1 MVILATKSREIGTNP
16 LLDAN
21 CTFDANKDREFSIK
35 IARCNWTGDM
45 TFGNLVYVPDTE
57 FGGIIE
63 DVLTDTSLDYVELKG
78 YTWRGR
84 MEMKVIEFTL
94 PFETDLLEEAY
105 VTIAQRGTV
114 VIEKSI
120 DECTL
125 KHDML
130 SVRLPQEETL
140 KLIAQRNSR
149 AEIQLR
155 VLTRDGEALASNIET
170 VDVGRILKDGVI

>member
-1 MVILATKSREIGTNP
+1 MRILVESLKRLYENDRVTKVQLQKRVE
-16 LLDAN
+16 
-21 CTFDANKDREFSIK
+21 K
-35 IARCNWTGDM
+35 
-45 TFGNLVYVPDTE
+45 
-57 FGGIIE
+57 GIISIDE
-63 DVLTDTSLDYVELKG
+63 YNYIVGKDVLQLI
-78 YTWRGR
+78 RGTTP
-84 MEMKVIEFTL
+84 VLEFTL

-114 VIEKSI
+114 VIEKNI

-140 KLIAQRNSR
+140 KLIAQRNLR

>member
-1 MVILATKSREIGTNP
+1 MIRGTTP
-16 LLDAN
+16 
-21 CTFDANKDREFSIK
+21 
-35 IARCNWTGDM
+35 
-45 TFGNLVYVPDTE
+45 
-57 FGGIIE
+57 
-63 DVLTDTSLDYVELKG
+63 VL
-78 YTWRGR
+78 
-84 MEMKVIEFTL
+84 EFTL
-94 PFETDLLEEAY
+94 PFETDLLKEAY

-114 VIEKSI
+114 VIEKNI

-140 KLIAQRNSR
+140 KLIAQRNLR

>member
-1 MVILATKSREIGTNP
+1 MIRGTTP
-16 LLDAN
+16 
-21 CTFDANKDREFSIK
+21 
-35 IARCNWTGDM
+35 
-45 TFGNLVYVPDTE
+45 
-57 FGGIIE
+57 
-63 DVLTDTSLDYVELKG
+63 VL
-78 YTWRGR
+78 
-84 MEMKVIEFTL
+84 EFTL

-120 DECTL
+120 NECTL

-140 KLIAQRNSR
+140 KLNAQRNLR

-170 VDVGRILKDGVI
+170 VDAGRILKDGVI

>member
-1 MVILATKSREIGTNP
+1 MIRGTTP
-16 LLDAN
+16 
-21 CTFDANKDREFSIK
+21 
-35 IARCNWTGDM
+35 
-45 TFGNLVYVPDTE
+45 
-57 FGGIIE
+57 
-63 DVLTDTSLDYVELKG
+63 VL
-78 YTWRGR
+78 
-84 MEMKVIEFTL
+84 EFTL

-125 KHDML
+125 KCNML

-140 KLIAQRNSR
+140 KLIAQRNLR

>member
-1 MVILATKSREIGTNP
+1 MNMKSR
-16 LLDAN
+16 
-21 CTFDANKDREFSIK
+21 RIK
-35 IARCNWTGDM
+35 T
-45 TFGNLVYVPDTE
+45 
-57 FGGIIE
+57 
-63 DVLTDTSLDYVELKG
+63 
-78 YTWRGR
+78 
-84 MEMKVIEFTL
+84 
-94 PFETDLLEEAY
+94 
-105 VTIAQRGTV
+105 TV

-125 KHDML
+125 KHNML

-140 KLIAQRNSR
+140 KLIAQRNLR